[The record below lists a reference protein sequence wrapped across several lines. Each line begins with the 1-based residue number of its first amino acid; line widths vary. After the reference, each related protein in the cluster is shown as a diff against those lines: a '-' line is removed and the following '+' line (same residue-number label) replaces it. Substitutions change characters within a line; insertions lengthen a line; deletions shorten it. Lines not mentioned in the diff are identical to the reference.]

1 MEALQAPLPT
11 GSERSPYQP
20 IDSDAGEIRLVELLP
35 GGYDDPISLCLHT
48 VRLEQWATDEK
59 EPDGEPDEGSDEN
72 MSDLEDTDQ
81 EESDDEHW
89 YEPVFYCQFEYEA
102 LSYAW
107 GTAISPCKALID
119 GLEMPITESL
129 DQGLRRLRF
138 CDQRRILWIDA
149 LCINQRDIQERS
161 RQVQH
166 MAAIYRSAKSVVI
179 WLGEWPNNTACSH
192 VYDCQAHWLNML
204 HKSEWVIPPQLLPHV
219 LQHYVD
225 IMELPWFRRLWVIQE
240 LALARRNPI
249 VLIGSLSTHWSSFS
263 KSVLY
268 MYDSDG
274 KFIRPDDVQL
284 HRGWTEGI
292 NRV

>member
-1 MEALQAPLPT
+1 M
-11 GSERSPYQP
+11 
-20 IDSDAGEIRLVELLP
+20 
-35 GGYDDPISLCLHT
+35 
-48 VRLEQWATDEK
+48 
-59 EPDGEPDEGSDEN
+59 
-72 MSDLEDTDQ
+72 
-81 EESDDEHW
+81 
-89 YEPVFYCQFEYEA
+89 
-102 LSYAW
+102 
-107 GTAISPCKALID
+107 
-119 GLEMPITESL
+119 
-129 DQGLRRLRF
+129 
-138 CDQRRILWIDA
+138 LWIDA

-161 RQVQH
+161 HQVQH
-166 MAAIYRSAKSVVI
+166 MATIYRSAKSVVI
-179 WLGEWPNNTACSH
+179 WLGEWPNDATCSN
-192 VYDCQAHWLNML
+192 VSDCQAHWLNTL
-204 HKSEWVIPPQLLPHV
+204 HKTGWVIPPHLLPHV

-225 IMELPWFRRLWVIQE
+225 IMKLPWFRRLWVIQE